1 MSRTSLLENSEVEAR
16 AKPRRFFHPVHVF
29 GLEVAP
35 LNLDEAVEHIEDL
48 VAAGEPKYVIT
59 ANLNY
64 AMLSHRNKRLKNI
77 NGDAAFVVADGMP
90 LVLAARLQGTPLP
103 GRTTGADLVPRLCA
117 RAAERGLSIFLLG
130 GTDEATGAAAAAMR
144 RKWPQ
149 LRIAGVECPMLDA
162 VDEEAMSGL
171 IQRIRLAKPDILLAA
186 FGQPKGEFWIAEHYR
201 RLGGTVCIQIGASLD
216 FIAGAVRRA
225 PRWMQRGGLEWLH
238 RLYSEPRRLL
248 PRYTQN
254 ACFLFGAVARG
265 CYNSSR
271 RRSRG
276 VGRIE
281 QHPRREVPS

>member
-1 MSRTSLLENSEVEAR
+1 MSSTSLLEGSTAEAR
-16 AKPRRFFHPVHVF
+16 AKPRRFFDPVHVF
-29 GLEVAP
+29 GLDVAP
-35 LNLDEAVEHIEDL
+35 LDLDQAVDHIEDL
-48 VAAGEPKYVIT
+48 VAAGEPKYIIT

-64 AMLSHRNKRLKNI
+64 AMLSHRNKRLENI
-77 NGDAAFVVADGMP
+77 NGDAAFMVADGMP

-144 RKWPQ
+144 RKWPK

-162 VDEEAMSGL
+162 LDEEAMSEL
-171 IQRIRLAKPDILLAA
+171 VERIRLAKPDILLAA
-186 FGQPKGEFWIAEHYR
+186 FGQPKGEFWIADHYR

-225 PRWMQRGGLEWLH
+225 PGWMQRGGLEWLH

-254 ACFLFGAVARG
+254 ACFLFGAVART
-265 CYNSSR
+265 CYGSYR
-271 RRSRG
+271 RKPIAA
-276 VGRIE
+276 GRTE
-281 QHPRREVPS
+281 EHPRRRIPK